1 MSSGNVFE
9 RLWKLL
15 ATANKLV
22 HDGKRDAEALCSLLQ
37 SFIEQKSTKVWQAS
51 KNQTLRIVEGSQGLV
66 IPACD
71 GKNFLAK
78 AKEVF
83 KSFID
88 GDFTNWKLAK
98 ASHPTKEVA
107 VEIYE
112 MAKDASFVQ
121 IFGSIASDLNK
132 LCFTQHQIEAFCK
145 VHHEWLRT
153 DGYGTF
159 FLFKENEQYFVA
171 RVLVSADGLHASVY
185 HLGDERVWRAVY
197 AHRLVVLQRAL

>member
-22 HDGKRDAEALCSLLQ
+22 LDGKRDAEALCSLLQ
-37 SFIEQKSTKVWQAS
+37 SFIEQKSTKVWQEG
-51 KNQTLRIVEGSQGLV
+51 KDEILRIVEGSQGLL

-71 GKNFLAK
+71 GMSFLAK
-78 AKEVF
+78 AQEVF

-88 GDFTNWKLAK
+88 PDFEKWKLAHTSN
-98 ASHPTKEVA
+98 ATKKVA

-112 MAKDASFVQ
+112 MVKDANFVQ
-121 IFGSIASDLNK
+121 IFGSIGFDLDK
-132 LCFTQHQIEAFCK
+132 LCFTQHQIEVFCTL
-145 VHHEWLRT
+145 HHEWLRT

-171 RVLVSADGLHASVY
+171 GVNVNSGGLVACVS
-185 HLGDERVWRAVY
+185 HLGIEIVWGARSAR
-197 AHRLVVLQRAL
+197 RLMVPQQAL